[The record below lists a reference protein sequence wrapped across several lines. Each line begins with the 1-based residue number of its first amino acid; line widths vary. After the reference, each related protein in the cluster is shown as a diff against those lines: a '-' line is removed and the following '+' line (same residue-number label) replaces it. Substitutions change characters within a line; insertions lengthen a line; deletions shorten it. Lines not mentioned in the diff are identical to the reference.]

1 MVAEVGAPA
10 TGAQPPSER
19 GAVWS
24 RYWAQGALHSC
35 ATSYAGNYGGALAGF
50 WRDVFDA
57 LPAGARV
64 LDIATGN
71 GALPQLLLQC
81 RAQDPLRIDAVDL
94 AAVDPPWVH
103 ALPAAQRE
111 RLHLHPGVA
120 AEHLPF
126 DDATFDLVVSQYGF
140 EYADAGRAAAE
151 LRRVLRPGG
160 RVAMVLHHAASRP
173 VTLAADEI
181 AHIDWLC
188 RPDGLLAV
196 GGRLLGPMARAA
208 TEAGRRA
215 LVADRDALAD
225 RERFNALQR
234 ELSQRLPAAT
244 CPDVLHEAREALAR
258 LFESAARH
266 GEAAATAQW
275 HALATHLADSRLR
288 LVELRACALDEAALR
303 LLAARIRPGATA
315 VFEPLREGDWLMGW
329 SMRIGLA

>member
-1 MVAEVGAPA
+1 MAEVGAA
-10 TGAQPPSER
+10 ESDAQAASER

-50 WRDVFDA
+50 WRGVFDA

-81 RAQDPLRIDAVDL
+81 RPRDALRIDAVDL
-94 AAVDPPWVH
+94 AAIDPPWVR
-103 ALPAAQRE
+103 ALPAAQRA

-126 DDATFDLVVSQYGF
+126 DEATFDLVVSQYGF
-140 EYADAGRAAAE
+140 EYADTGRAAAE
-151 LRRVLRPGG
+151 LRRVLRPDG
-160 RVAMVLHHAASRP
+160 RVAMLLHHAASRP

-188 RPDGLLAV
+188 RPDDGLLAV
-196 GGRLLGPMARAA
+196 GARLLGPMARAA

-215 LVADRDALAD
+215 LAADHGALAD

-234 ELSQRLPAAT
+234 ELSQRLQAAT
-244 CPDVLHEAREALAR
+244 CPDVLHETREALAR
-258 LFESAARH
+258 LFAFAARR

-275 HALATHLADSRLR
+275 HVLATHLADSRLR

-303 LLAARIRPGATA
+303 SLAARIRPGAA
-315 VFEPLREGDWLMGW
+315 AAFEPLREADWVMGW
-329 SMRIGLA
+329 SMRIDPA